1 MATQEVKVFVQENDQ
16 KRELTGDELANYLAQ
31 AKIDAESYA
40 EQIKVEKAIDVKKAA
55 LLDRLGITA
64 EEAKLLLS

>member
-1 MATQEVKVFVQENDQ
+1 MATQEVKVFVQENDE

-31 AKIDAESYA
+31 AKIDAEAYA
-40 EQIKVEKAIDVKKAA
+40 EQLKVEKAIDEKKAE

-64 EEAKLLLS
+64 DEAKLLLA